1 MSEPWERLPDETDK
15 AWAAFSRYLDAGPDR
30 TLSNAEEPAKSPKSA
45 RKSPKKPPVKKTVSG
60 SVKDWSK
67 RFRWRERANAWD
79 GKLFAKAAEVKLS
92 EATRRAKEQE
102 QRRKQVDDDDWVAG
116 SALLIKGLEILDRPL
131 DTKTMQGPGGQTV
144 VVEATPPA
152 LYGVAV
158 RMLNLSLQ
166 MRRTAVGLA
175 SRFSATGRLPDDA
188 AARIG
193 GAAVPPAE
201 DKPTQPIDDEDM
213 PPELAAEV
221 RAVIANW
228 ARKQLES
235 NQPG

>member
-1 MSEPWERLPDETDK
+1 MPDETDK
-15 AWAAFSRYLDAGPDR
+15 AWAAFSRFLDAGANR
-30 TLSNAEEPAKSPKSA
+30 TLLSAEEP
-45 RKSPKKPPVKKTVSG
+45 RKSPKKPSGGPKKPAKKISLSG

-67 RFRWRERANAWD
+67 RHRWRERALAWD
-79 GKLFAKAAEVKLS
+79 ARLSRQAIEVKLD
-92 EATRRAKEQE
+92 EATRRAREQE
-102 QRRKQVDDDDWVAG
+102 QRRKQADDDDWVAG
-116 SALLIKGLEILDRPL
+116 SALLIKGLEILERPI
-131 DTKTMQGPGGQTV
+131 DAKTRQGPDGSTT

-152 LYGVAV
+152 LFNSAI
-158 RMLNLSLQ
+158 RMLGMSMQ

-188 AARIG
+188 AVRIG

-201 DKPTQPIDDEDM
+201 DKPQQPIDDEDM

-235 NQPG
+235 NKPV